1 MEEIIETIE
10 TIEVKST
17 KYVLMSID
25 KYETLNHQ
33 ISEAM
38 GFDVGLSTERY
49 APVVPML
56 AKVNVQYTEEG
67 ETVVE
72 TFDAVPVMPI
82 TATVQDRCP
91 DLLKSYELIESYVPY
106 VENVQL

>member
-10 TIEVKST
+10 IKST

-33 ISEAM
+33 ISDAM
-38 GFDVGLSTERY
+38 GFDVGLQTERY

-56 AKVNVQYTEEG
+56 AKVNIQFSREG
-67 ETVVE
+67 ENVVE
-72 TFDAVPVMPI
+72 TYDTIPVMPI
-82 TATVQDRCP
+82 TATVQERCVE
-91 DLLKSYELIESYVPY
+91 LLQGYELIESYVPY
-106 VENVQL
+106 VEDVQL